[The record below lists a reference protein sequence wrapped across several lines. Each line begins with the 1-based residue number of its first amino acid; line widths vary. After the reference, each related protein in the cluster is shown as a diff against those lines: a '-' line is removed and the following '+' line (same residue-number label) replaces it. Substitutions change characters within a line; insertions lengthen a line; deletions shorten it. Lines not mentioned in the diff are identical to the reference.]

1 MKKTLPLLFMLL
13 STLTSSNAFAQMTIM
28 NVPSADVA
36 EKKHI
41 FMAHETQFRKKERG
55 KFWNNTHY
63 TTAGIGH
70 HTELTATFFNL
81 GNLGHNDEVL
91 GTGFKSAIPLKI
103 KNIEQYQP
111 KLIIGST
118 ALFSLREDGS
128 GNWTYAAGSITIPQI
143 DTRLTAGIS
152 TGTKQLFGHNV
163 TAFMGGFE
171 QRITHKL
178 YLIGDWYGGKSN
190 SMGVF
195 ATGLNYN
202 FPHEFSFAFGYQ
214 RSNSK
219 TIAQNAFIASLGK
232 MF

>member
-1 MKKTLPLLFMLL
+1 
-13 STLTSSNAFAQMTIM
+13 MTIM

-55 KFWNNTHY
+55 KFWNDTHY

-70 HTELTATFFNL
+70 NTELTATFFNL
-81 GNLGHNDEVL
+81 GNLGHDDEVL

-103 KNIEQYQP
+103 ERIQKYQP
-111 KLIIGST
+111 KIIIGSM
-118 ALFSLREDGS
+118 ALISLRDHGN
-128 GNWTYAAGSITIPQI
+128 GNWTYAAGSITIPQT

-152 TGTKQLFGHNV
+152 TGTKQIFGHNV

-171 QRITHKL
+171 QKITHDL
-178 YLIGDWYGGKSN
+178 SLIGDWYSGKSN
-190 SMGVF
+190 GFGVF

-202 FPHEFSFAFGYQ
+202 FPHDISFAFGYQ
-214 RSNSK
+214 RSNTK

>member
-1 MKKTLPLLFMLL
+1 MKKIYVLFILFFL
-13 STLTSSNAFAQMTIM
+13 HISSPAFAQMTIL
-28 NVPSADVA
+28 NAPSADVA
-36 EKKHI
+36 EKKRV

-70 HTELTATFFNL
+70 NTELTATFFNL
-81 GNLGHNDEVL
+81 GNLGRDDEVL

-103 KNIEQYQP
+103 KKIQKYQP
-111 KLIIGST
+111 KVIIGSM
-118 ALFSLREDGS
+118 ALISLRDHGN
-128 GNWTYAAGSITIPQI
+128 GNWTYAAGSITIPQT

-152 TGTKQLFGHNV
+152 NGTKQIFGHNV

-171 QRITHKL
+171 QKMTHNL
-178 YLIGDWYGGKSN
+178 SLIGDWYSGKSN
-190 SMGVF
+190 GFGVF
-195 ATGLNYN
+195 ATALNYN
-202 FPHEFSFAFGYQ
+202 FPHEISFAFGYQ
-214 RSNSK
+214 RSNTK